1 VPIVTQTN
9 GYPFLRFK
17 KPQSPFLSRVLRDK
31 IMQKHNRFEKIGEL
45 DGHVENLGAWEGQWE
60 LNVLNELRREGAGG
74 EEWWQ
79 KVGGD
84 WGRRDGWCKDARD
97 ARKEVWSRLDRDG
110 KRAKEAGLK
119 MVEIYKQE
127 EEMWRQEREKR
138 RHDKNVERRRRKEES
153 MREG

>member
-1 VPIVTQTN
+1 
-9 GYPFLRFK
+9 
-17 KPQSPFLSRVLRDK
+17 
-31 IMQKHNRFEKIGEL
+31 
-45 DGHVENLGAWEGQWE
+45 
-60 LNVLNELRREGAGG
+60 
-74 EEWWQ
+74 
-79 KVGGD
+79 VGGD

-153 MREG
+153 MRES